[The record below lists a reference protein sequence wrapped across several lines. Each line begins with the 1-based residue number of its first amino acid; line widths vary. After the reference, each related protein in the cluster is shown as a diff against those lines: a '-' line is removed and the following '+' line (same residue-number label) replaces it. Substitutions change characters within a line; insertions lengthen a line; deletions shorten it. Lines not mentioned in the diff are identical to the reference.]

1 MAEQERAF
9 KGIWIPAEVWLD
21 QNLTLAEKAI
31 FADIDSY
38 CNRYQECYL
47 GNKHF
52 AKLLGITENRIS
64 RLISSLVEKGY
75 VTRKIKYK
83 EDGKTIDKRLLK
95 TTMGYCYLQQGGI
108 VENNNRGIVENNKE
122 NINIENT
129 NINIGD
135 KAPRGTKKD
144 FVPPTIEDIRAYIS
158 EKVEAGKTE
167 YKNVDVN
174 TFFDYYNE
182 ADWHMSNG
190 RKIKSWKQCLIT
202 WASREWNKK
211 QEQPKKEEVKRPVYA
226 DEIFTEEEMQI
237 W

>member
-9 KGIWIPAEVWLD
+9 KGVWIPAEIWLNKD
-21 QNLTLAEKAI
+21 LTLVEKVI

-38 CNRYQECYL
+38 CSRYQECYL

-52 AKLLGITENRIS
+52 AKMLGITEHRIS
-64 RLISSLVEKGY
+64 QLISSLVEKGY
-75 VTRKIKYK
+75 ISRKIQYK

-95 TTMGYCYLQQGGI
+95 TTWGYSNFYQGGI
-108 VENNNRGIVENNKE
+108 AENCYRGIAENVKE
-122 NINIENT
+122 NTNIENT
-129 NINIGD
+129 NINIGG
-135 KAPRGTKKD
+135 KAPRGTKKN
-144 FVPPTIEDIRAYIS
+144 FVPPTLEDIRAYIS